1 MHVEPEHT
9 YITISTSAQQIQE
22 LIPHLKTAFL
32 QNSPRQLSR
41 KSPHPFARYTKEA
54 YICLPKKQTAIM
66 VQQDIRWIQ
75 RFSNYRKALAK
86 LSQAMAIMSEQLAF
100 NDGVD
105 ELLQEGMIQ
114 RFEYTHELA
123 WKVMKDYAEYQG
135 YTDIRSSRDAI
146 RKALEMGLI
155 DDKQWTETIEA
166 RNLTSHNHDNDVVSE
181 EKMQSLNTPSL
192 FD

>member
-1 MHVEPEHT
+1 
-9 YITISTSAQQIQE
+9 
-22 LIPHLKTAFL
+22 
-32 QNSPRQLSR
+32 
-41 KSPHPFARYTKEA
+41 
-54 YICLPKKQTAIM
+54 M

-75 RFSNYRKALAK
+75 RFFFFFIALAK

-135 YTDIRSSRDAI
+135 YTDIRGSRDAI

>member
-54 YICLPKKQTAIM
+54 YICLLKNRQ
-66 VQQDIRWIQ
+66 
-75 RFSNYRKALAK
+75 
-86 LSQAMAIMSEQLAF
+86 LSWYSKTY
-100 NDGVD
+100 DGYSV
-105 ELLQEGMIQ
+105 LNM
-114 RFEYTHELA
+114 A

>member
-54 YICLPKKQTAIM
+54 YICLLK
-66 VQQDIRWIQ
+66 
-75 RFSNYRKALAK
+75 
-86 LSQAMAIMSEQLAF
+86 
-100 NDGVD
+100 
-105 ELLQEGMIQ
+105 
-114 RFEYTHELA
+114 
-123 WKVMKDYAEYQG
+123 EYQG

>member
-1 MHVEPEHT
+1 
-9 YITISTSAQQIQE
+9 
-22 LIPHLKTAFL
+22 
-32 QNSPRQLSR
+32 
-41 KSPHPFARYTKEA
+41 
-54 YICLPKKQTAIM
+54 M
-66 VQQDIRWIQ
+66 VQQDIRW
-75 RFSNYRKALAK
+75 
-86 LSQAMAIMSEQLAF
+86 
-100 NDGVD
+100 
-105 ELLQEGMIQ
+105 IQ

-146 RKALEMGLI
+146 R
-155 DDKQWTETIEA
+155 EA

>member
-1 MHVEPEHT
+1 
-9 YITISTSAQQIQE
+9 
-22 LIPHLKTAFL
+22 
-32 QNSPRQLSR
+32 
-41 KSPHPFARYTKEA
+41 
-54 YICLPKKQTAIM
+54 M

-105 ELLQEGMIQ
+105 ELL
-114 RFEYTHELA
+114 
-123 WKVMKDYAEYQG
+123 KDYAEYQG
-135 YTDIRSSRDAI
+135 YTDIRGSRDAI

-155 DDKQWTETIEA
+155 DDKQWMETIEA
-166 RNLTSHNHDNDVVSE
+166 RNLTSHNYDNDVVSEIYENITNFYFPLFCRFE

>member
-1 MHVEPEHT
+1 
-9 YITISTSAQQIQE
+9 
-22 LIPHLKTAFL
+22 
-32 QNSPRQLSR
+32 
-41 KSPHPFARYTKEA
+41 
-54 YICLPKKQTAIM
+54 M

-123 WKVMKDYAEYQG
+123 WKVM
-135 YTDIRSSRDAI
+135 R
-146 RKALEMGLI
+146 
-155 DDKQWTETIEA
+155 
-166 RNLTSHNHDNDVVSE
+166 SE
-181 EKMQSLNTPSL
+181 ERRVGKMAPATKSPG
-192 FD
+192 